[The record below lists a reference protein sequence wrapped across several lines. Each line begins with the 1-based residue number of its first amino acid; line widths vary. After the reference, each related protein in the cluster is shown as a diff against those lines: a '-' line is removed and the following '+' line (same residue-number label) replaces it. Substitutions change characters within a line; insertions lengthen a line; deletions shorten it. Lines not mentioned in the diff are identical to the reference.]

1 MQKRNNH
8 ERGKQTGSGCRNPET
23 TSAGADVADPVLFVH
38 LADSGRVD
46 HGDGSHGVPLPG
58 SRSLLN
64 KAHLERGKA
73 EPTEVWLH
81 LEPRPGR

>member
-1 MQKRNNH
+1 MVSLSR
-8 ERGKQTGSGCRNPET
+8 
-23 TSAGADVADPVLFVH
+23 DPGL
-38 LADSGRVD
+38 S
-46 HGDGSHGVPLPG
+46 
-58 SRSLLN
+58 LN